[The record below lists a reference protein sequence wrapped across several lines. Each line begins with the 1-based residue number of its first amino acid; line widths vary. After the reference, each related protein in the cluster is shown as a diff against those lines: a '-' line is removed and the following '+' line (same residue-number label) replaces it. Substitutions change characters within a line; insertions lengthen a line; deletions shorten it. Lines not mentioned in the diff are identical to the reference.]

1 MHKMQLLVSLSAIL
15 LLVILPGKLKAQPD
29 SLQNQK
35 IALTAGIT
43 LGPQMLF
50 IGALDAGLFC
60 NLEANP
66 INKRLAFMAGVDLR
80 NKWFH
85 IPVGNEGLDTHSL
98 KSSYN
103 LIGMSYLGIG
113 ASFYSK
119 SGEKNSF
126 YLTGTPYL
134 FAYKESVA
142 ADYLNN
148 TVQRSL
154 FGFNAGLTW
163 SSTKINKRERQI
175 TTQFYIPV
183 FSRHF
188 LDEMRY
194 MNLKI
199 GIQLLK

>member
-1 MHKMQLLVSLSAIL
+1 MQKIRLFVCFSIIL
-15 LLVILPGKLKAQPD
+15 LFVTLPSKLKAQSD

-35 IALTAGIT
+35 IALNAGLT

-50 IGALDAGLFC
+50 LGALDAGLFC

-66 INKRLAFMAGVDLR
+66 FNKRLAFAAGFDLR

-85 IPVGNEGLDTHSL
+85 IPAGNEGFDTHSL

-103 LIGMSYLGIG
+103 IIGISYLGIG

-126 YLTGTPYL
+126 YITGTPYL
-134 FAYKESVA
+134 FAYKESVN
-142 ADYLNN
+142 ADYLSN
-148 TVQRSL
+148 TVQRNI
-154 FGFNAGLTW
+154 FGFNAGITW
-163 SSTKINKRERQI
+163 ASSKINKHGRQI
-175 TTQFYIPV
+175 TTQFYIPIL
-183 FSRHF
+183 SRHF
-188 LDEMRY
+188 LDDMRY
-194 MNLKI
+194 MNLKL